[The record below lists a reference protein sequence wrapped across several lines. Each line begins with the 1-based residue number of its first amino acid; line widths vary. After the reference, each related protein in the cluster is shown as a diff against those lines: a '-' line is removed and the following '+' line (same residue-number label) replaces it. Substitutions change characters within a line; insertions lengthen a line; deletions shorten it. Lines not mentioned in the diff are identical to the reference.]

1 MVKLK
6 LKSLIDNF
14 LFKFFCTSD
23 LIIIFLFFNLFIKI
37 MFETDNIEIS
47 YRRVGSLYLSK
58 SCFD

>member
-47 YRRVGSLYLSK
+47 YRRR
-58 SCFD
+58 